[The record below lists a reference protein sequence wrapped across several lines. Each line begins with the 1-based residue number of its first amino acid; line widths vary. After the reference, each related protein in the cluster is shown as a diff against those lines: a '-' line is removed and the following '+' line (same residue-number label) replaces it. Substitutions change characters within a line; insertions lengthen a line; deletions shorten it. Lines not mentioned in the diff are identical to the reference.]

1 MDVLN
6 NQELVVQLLKL
17 ICMAAIT
24 VLMIILACWKF
35 HHHKNDP
42 IPVLKKDDGVESFE
56 RWLEKRQGKALKH

>member
-6 NQELVVQLLKL
+6 NQELIVQLL
-17 ICMAAIT
+17 T

-35 HHHKNDP
+35 HHHKDDP

-56 RWLEKRQGKALKH
+56 RWLEKRHGKALKH